1 MIYFKIKG
9 IVIYKER
16 VKENDANV
24 YILTKKDG
32 ILKIYVQGLFKI
44 KSKNLPLLQIGNYLQ
59 VFGLKEG
66 DNLKLISVLPLKTRY
81 LYFKKYSYLYLWSFF
96 LLKKISLLE
105 TDDFIWKIYTNLEK
119 FITKKNFPHY
129 LIFHLLRVLGFE
141 PEISKCFKCQRKLKK
156 EIYFDG
162 KQALFCKFCKKPAYQ
177 KIPYLEWLK
186 ALKIKSKNKVP
197 EEVPSFLKIIIKTYF
212 KNLKRLS

>member
-1 MIYFKIKG
+1 M
-9 IVIYKER
+9 IYKER

-105 TDDFIWKIYTNLEK
+105 TDDFIWKIYSNLEK
-119 FITKKNFPHY
+119 FIIKKNFPHY

-141 PEISKCFKCQRKLKK
+141 PEISRCFKCQIKLKK
-156 EIYFDG
+156 
-162 KQALFCKFCKKPAYQ
+162 
-177 KIPYLEWLK
+177 
-186 ALKIKSKNKVP
+186 
-197 EEVPSFLKIIIKTYF
+197 
-212 KNLKRLS
+212 